1 MNKEKEVIAHC
12 IMKGKKREEQISLY
26 MNSGRVRVRP
36 VFPNKAAL
44 LVVQRSAVR
53 PDMSSAQATQ
63 RDPRSETKRT
73 K

>member
-12 IMKGKKREEQISLY
+12 IMKGERREEQISLY

-44 LVVQRSAVR
+44 LGRTAFGRSA
-53 PDMSSAQATQ
+53 
-63 RDPRSETKRT
+63 
-73 K
+73 